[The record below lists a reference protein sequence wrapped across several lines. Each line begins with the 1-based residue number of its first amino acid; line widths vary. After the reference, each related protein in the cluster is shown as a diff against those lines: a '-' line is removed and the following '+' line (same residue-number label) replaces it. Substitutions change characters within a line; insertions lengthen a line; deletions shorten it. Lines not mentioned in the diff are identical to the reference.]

1 MEQQLPLKI
10 QFKRLFDTTRLPIK
24 GSPHAACYDAYA
36 NSITFEKNNT
46 VVIGL
51 GFATAISV
59 GYKGVIVPRSGFT
72 KTQWVMNNNVGVI
85 DSDYRGEWMLKIK
98 PLNKTLEENPLPFAI
113 GDRCC
118 QIYFERVLDVEFEEV
133 NTLDETVRGEG
144 GFGSTGKL

>member
-1 MEQQLPLKI
+1 MAHSPLKI
-10 QFKRLFDTTRLPIK
+10 QFKRLFDSTRLPIK

-46 VVIGL
+46 VCIGL
-51 GFATAISV
+51 GFATAIPV

-72 KTQWVMNNNVGVI
+72 KTNWVMNNNVGVV
-85 DSDYRGEWMLKIK
+85 DSDYRGEYMMKIK
-98 PLNKTLEENPLPFAI
+98 PINGVLEETPLPFAI

-133 NTLDETVRGEG
+133 GSLDDTQRGEG